1 MNKVTISNQPFSE
14 AKEPTTAEVRGW
26 LEMPTGKYFV
36 DLLKNQ
42 IVEIQENFINGDYTG
57 SSTDET
63 IQLNAAAIGS
73 GQAIANILL
82 TLEEMSTD
90 EQNTDNYQE

>member
-1 MNKVTISNQPFSE
+1 MNKITISNQPFNE
-14 AKEPTTAEVRGW
+14 AKEPTASEFRGW
-26 LEMPTGKYFV
+26 LDMPTGKYLV

-42 IVEIQENFINGDYTG
+42 IVEIQEGFINGDYTG

-63 IQLNAAAIGS
+63 IQLNASAIGA
-73 GQAIANILL
+73 GQAVANILL
-82 TLEEMSTD
+82 TLDELKTD